1 MEQYY
6 VFLKN
11 NRVMNVAV
19 FASQDEELAD
29 RIAQE
34 QGYDDALWVGH
45 NNPIMFSTW
54 DGISFTEPTLDD
66 LYTLGISNE
75 NQAMRD
81 ARILAEMEAANNPE
95 Q

>member
-11 NRVMNVAV
+11 NRVINIAV

-34 QGYDDALWVGH
+34 QGYDDALWVG
-45 NNPIMFSTW
+45 NNKPVMFSTW
-54 DGISFTEPTLDD
+54 DGAAFTDPTLDD
-66 LYTLGISNE
+66 LYILGIAQE
-75 NQAMRD
+75 NTAM
-81 ARILAEMEAANNPE
+81 MEARLAAEAAKLNK
-95 Q
+95 